1 MSGKVR
7 DYTRLAKDI
16 LEAVGG
22 EENVI
27 GASRC
32 ATRLRLVLKRST
44 PKAKDIVKSML
55 PSRRHYG
62 CHGYAYK
69 ACDWPAFSVR
79 RRIACA
85 IRLDTVTLGG
95 TPFSL
100 KVKEGDTVKKGEVLV
115 EFDKAFIKEKGLT
128 TITPVI
134 ITNSHAYQEILIE
147 EIEESALHQKI
158 FTFVS

>member
-27 GASRC
+27 GASRR

-44 PKAKDIVKSML
+44 PKAKDIVKSM
-55 PSRRHYG
+55 PGVITMVMVAPTKH
-62 CHGYAYK
+62 
-69 ACDWPAFSVR
+69 
-79 RRIACA
+79 A
-85 IRLDTVTLGG
+85 IGLRSASGVELLAHIGLDTVTFDG

-115 EFDKAFIKEKGLT
+115 EFDKAFI
-128 TITPVI
+128 
-134 ITNSHAYQEILIE
+134 E

-158 FTFVS
+158 FTVVS

>member
-7 DYTRLAKDI
+7 DYRRLAKDI

-32 ATRLRLVLKRST
+32 ATRLRLVKRST
-44 PKAKDIVKSML
+44 PKAKDIVKSM
-55 PSRRHYG
+55 PGVITMVMVAPTKH
-62 CHGYAYK
+62 
-69 ACDWPAFSVR
+69 
-79 RRIACA
+79 A
-85 IRLDTVTLGG
+85 IGLRSASGVELLAHIGLDTVTFDG

-115 EFDKAFIKEKGLT
+115 EFDKAFI
-128 TITPVI
+128 
-134 ITNSHAYQEILIE
+134 E

-158 FTFVS
+158 FTVVS

>member
-69 ACDWPAFSVR
+69 ACDWPAFSELLAH
-79 RRIACA
+79 IG
-85 IRLDTVTLGG
+85 LDTVTLGG

-100 KVKEGDTVKKGEVLV
+100 KVKECDTVKKG
-115 EFDKAFIKEKGLT
+115 
-128 TITPVI
+128 
-134 ITNSHAYQEILIE
+134 
-147 EIEESALHQKI
+147 
-158 FTFVS
+158 

>member
-27 GASRC
+27 GASCC

-44 PKAKDIVKSML
+44 PKAKDIVKSM
-55 PSRRHYG
+55 PGVITMVMVAPTKH
-62 CHGYAYK
+62 
-69 ACDWPAFSVR
+69 
-79 RRIACA
+79 A
-85 IRLDTVTLGG
+85 IGLRSASGVELLAHIGLDTVTLDG

-115 EFDKAFIKEKGLT
+115 EFDKAFI
-128 TITPVI
+128 
-134 ITNSHAYQEILIE
+134 E

-158 FTFVS
+158 FTVVS

>member
-1 MSGKVR
+1 MKMSGKVR

-44 PKAKDIVKSML
+44 PKAKDIVKSM
-55 PSRRHYG
+55 PGVITMVMVAPTKH
-62 CHGYAYK
+62 
-69 ACDWPAFSVR
+69 
-79 RRIACA
+79 A
-85 IRLDTVTLGG
+85 IGLRSASGVELLAHIGLDTVTLDG

-115 EFDKAFIKEKGLT
+115 EFDKAFI
-128 TITPVI
+128 
-134 ITNSHAYQEILIE
+134 E

-158 FTFVS
+158 FTVVS

>member
-7 DYTRLAKDI
+7 DYTILAKDI

-27 GASRC
+27 GASRR

-69 ACDWPAFSVR
+69 ACDWPAFSVELLAH
-79 RRIACA
+79 IG
-85 IRLDTVTLGG
+85 LDRVTLDG
-95 TPFSL
+95 TSFSL

-115 EFDKAFIKEKGLT
+115 EFDKLSLKRLRKVHYIKKYLQ
-128 TITPVI
+128 
-134 ITNSHAYQEILIE
+134 S
-147 EIEESALHQKI
+147 
-158 FTFVS
+158 

>member
-44 PKAKDIVKSML
+44 PKAKDIVKSM
-55 PSRRHYG
+55 PGVITMVMVAPTKH
-62 CHGYAYK
+62 
-69 ACDWPAFSVR
+69 
-79 RRIACA
+79 A
-85 IRLDTVTLGG
+85 IGLRSASGVELLAHIGLDTVTLDG

-115 EFDKAFIKEKGLT
+115 EFDKAFI
-128 TITPVI
+128 
-134 ITNSHAYQEILIE
+134 E

-158 FTFVS
+158 FTVVS

>member
-85 IRLDTVTLGG
+85 HRAGYGDIRRHSFFL
-95 TPFSL
+95 
-100 KVKEGDTVKKGEVLV
+100 EGKRMRY
-115 EFDKAFIKEKGLT
+115 
-128 TITPVI
+128 
-134 ITNSHAYQEILIE
+134 S
-147 EIEESALHQKI
+147 QKRR
-158 FTFVS
+158 SSC